1 MSERAPSNFRDMV
14 YAVVR
19 QIPAGRVT
27 SYGEV
32 ASLCGYPR
40 HSRLVGSCLKS
51 IPSDAGDVPWQRG
64 VNSKG
69 VISPREA
76 GAPATH
82 RQAQLLRAEGID
94 VQDAGDARD
103 LGNGGQVNL
112 FLYGWDGEGVLVPEA
127 IP

>member
-1 MSERAPSNFRDMV
+1 MSERAPSNFREMV

-40 HSRLVGSCLKS
+40 HARLVGSCLKT
-51 IPSDAGDVPWQRG
+51 IPDGIEEVPWQRV

-69 VISPREA
+69 VISPRE
-76 GAPATH
+76 GGTRATE
-82 RQAQLLRAEGID
+82 RQAHLLREEGVD
-94 VQDAGDARD
+94 VQDAGDAGD

-112 FLYGWDGEGVLVPEA
+112 FLYGWDGEGVLVPNA
-127 IP
+127 IV